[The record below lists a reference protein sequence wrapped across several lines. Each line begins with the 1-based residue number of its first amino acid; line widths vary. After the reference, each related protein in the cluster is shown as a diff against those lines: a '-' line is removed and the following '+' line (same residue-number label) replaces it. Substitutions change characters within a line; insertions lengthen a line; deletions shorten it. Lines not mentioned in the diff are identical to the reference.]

1 MAKDPA
7 FLFYPGDWQG
17 GTMYLT
23 HEQKGC
29 YMDLLILQ
37 FNAGKFTIA
46 QAKQVLSICFDVA
59 WPMLSL
65 KFKTDGTYYWNERLQ
80 GEVEKRKRFTT
91 SRQENAKGLKKK
103 KHMLQHM
110 EDENENILRI
120 VKQLENTNQA
130 PIEETQKQYFMYLVV
145 EMAKIFTENNPEY
158 PFDKNADYS
167 ACLCIAYMIA
177 EQKKWT
183 KTEILNGRMTDCL
196 ESWRKIVDFIKQDD
210 WLKTRSLGDISTVR
224 EWQRLNQKM
233 AAQKGSSGKKMVI

>member
-65 KFKTDGTYYWNERLQ
+65 KFKSDGVYYWNDRLQ
-80 GEVEKRKRFTT
+80 QEVEKRKRFTT

-120 VKQLENTNQA
+120 IKQLESTIQVSIA
-130 PIEETQKQYFMYLVV
+130 ESQKSYFMYLVV
-145 EMAKIFTENNPEY
+145 EMSKIFTDANPEY
-158 PFDKNADYS
+158 PFNKNADYS

-183 KTEILNGRMTDCL
+183 KTEILNGRMPECL
-196 ESWRKIVDFIKQDD
+196 ESWRKIVEFIKQDE
-210 WLKTRSLGDISTVR
+210 WLNTRALSDIATVK
-224 EWQRLNQKM
+224 EWQRLTQKM
-233 AAQKGSSGKKMVI
+233 NAQKGTGGKKMVL